1 MDPATYTKGYEARV
15 HKTGVP
21 FYPDAAR
28 RDMVFCGAALIALV
42 GVAAWFG
49 PMGPGGLPDPTIIEA
64 SPRPDGLFLWIFA
77 ALALL
82 PPGSE
87 TFLLLVGPPVGIA
100 LLAALPFISPRGER
114 APSRRPLSVLIFCTI
129 VTGIGVLT
137 WLGVA
142 SPWSPV
148 MNAWT
153 STPIAPAF
161 VVGRTPLELQGAL
174 EFQFAQCRNCHAIG
188 GTGGMRGPDLT
199 DVATRLSWDQLVR
212 QIQQGGG
219 NMPAYG
225 KTLSSVETHALAAFL
240 STLDGG
246 SLRAAIPGAMESQQ
260 QIDAAPTPVDSSTTS
275 DAR

>member
-1 MDPATYTKGYEARV
+1 
-15 HKTGVP
+15 
-21 FYPDAAR
+21 
-28 RDMVFCGAALIALV
+28 
-42 GVAAWFG
+42 
-49 PMGPGGLPDPTIIEA
+49 
-64 SPRPDGLFLWIFA
+64 
-77 ALALL
+77 
-82 PPGSE
+82 
-87 TFLLLVGPPVGIA
+87 
-100 LLAALPFISPRGER
+100 
-114 APSRRPLSVLIFCTI
+114 
-129 VTGIGVLT
+129 
-137 WLGVA
+137 
-142 SPWSPV
+142 

-225 KTLSSVETHALAAFL
+225 KTLSSVETQALAAFL

-260 QIDAAPTPVDSSTTS
+260 QIDAAPTPFDSSTK
-275 DAR
+275 